1 MRRSHRFPIEPPG
14 DLIGVAK
21 FADIS
26 AFAVPRRG
34 RNADRIV
41 TLLRQM
47 LSSANLRN
55 AATRS
60 ICSRWTW
67 ESFKVGNVE
76 TDPSNFT
83 WHGAVEFAR
92 RQVALL
98 SSTHHTSSWNPL
110 KSSENLSWLS
120 WLRSCSDQPFCS
132 EGEALNCCAQVVHT
146 KFACQW
152 SQWSLVTA
160 TATQL
165 KVDFA
170 YESNESIRII
180 LHDAQKKL
188 KTFTFLGKWSKDNS
202 NNNSNNNSDD
212 HTDQIMSWK
221 ASKASELPMG
231 LLPRSNSA
239 RKCFFWSKARTPGA
253 SPWRDRADRA

>member
-1 MRRSHRFPIEPPG
+1 MLTELWHFCWDKRSVRLICATPQRRNAQHMQPLDLRVLQGRKCWDWPIEFH
-14 DLIGVAK
+14 LAWSRGVCSETGCPVVINK
-21 FADIS
+21 
-26 AFAVPRRG
+26 PH
-34 RNADRIV
+34 IV
-41 TLLRQM
+41 VQT
-47 LSSANLRN
+47 
-55 AATRS
+55 
-60 ICSRWTW
+60 
-67 ESFKVGNVE
+67 
-76 TDPSNFT
+76 
-83 WHGAVEFAR
+83 
-92 RQVALL
+92 
-98 SSTHHTSSWNPL
+98 WNPL

-152 SQWSLVTA
+152 SQWKQRQRPNSKLILHMNPTN
-160 TATQL
+160 Q
-165 KVDFA
+165 
-170 YESNESIRII
+170 YESYFMTPIQNSQNTHFPSANDQRII
-180 LHDAQKKL
+180 VIIIIINGD
-188 KTFTFLGKWSKDNS
+188 DN
-202 NNNSNNNSDD
+202 NDNSDD